1 MNIAITFRHLES
13 SDAIKQYAQEKI
25 GRLQKFLRKPMKA
38 TVTLSIEK
46 GEQMAEVQVTAGSEH
61 YTAKGIYY
69 SMVKRVLEMDALGE
83 QVVMTGGVVA
93 HNPYLV
99 QMTSELIERPVLTCA
114 QPQFVGAIGAAL
126 HALDGT
132 AADTSTEPREESA

>member
-1 MNIAITFRHLES
+1 MGPRGLLPEGSMNIAITFRHLES

-61 YTAKGIYY
+61 YTAK
-69 SMVKRVLEMDALGE
+69 E
-83 QVVMTGGVVA
+83 
-93 HNPYLV
+93 
-99 QMTSELIERPVLTCA
+99 TSENMYASLDRVCDKLEHQVNNAKGKKLAATSKGMKAHDFAAEQERL
-114 QPQFVGAIGAAL
+114 AA
-126 HALDGT
+126 AN
-132 AADTSTEPREESA
+132 EE